1 MPKGT
6 SPVAKIPKGESGR
19 LQLAEWIASPENPLP
34 ARVYANRIWHHLFG
48 RGIVASTD
56 NFGEMGNRPTHPE
69 LLDYLA
75 RYLIENNWSTKSLIR
90 KIVLSN
96 TYQMSTHVSEIT
108 AKLDPE
114 NNLFSRQNRKATG
127 SRGDR
132 RFHASGWRTNF
143 SEPSSSGKEK
153 IQLSKIKP
161 Q

>member
-19 LQLAEWIASPENPLP
+19 LQLAEWIASPKNPLP

-108 AKLDPE
+108 
-114 NNLFSRQNRKATG
+114 
-127 SRGDR
+127 
-132 RFHASGWRTNF
+132 
-143 SEPSSSGKEK
+143 PS
-153 IQLSKIKP
+153 
-161 Q
+161 